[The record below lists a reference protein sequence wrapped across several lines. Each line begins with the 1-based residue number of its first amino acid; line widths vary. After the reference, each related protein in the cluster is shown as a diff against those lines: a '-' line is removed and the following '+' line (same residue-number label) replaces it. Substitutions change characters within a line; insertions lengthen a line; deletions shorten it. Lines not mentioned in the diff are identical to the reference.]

1 MSTMGTCRICGEYC
15 NMLSNYKCHEC
26 RRQEH
31 FNKSETKQETN
42 LNDLIQGRINQY
54 ELAQKNAR
62 DTTKLFNQGAI
73 QGLKQALEIIEGR

>member
-1 MSTMGTCRICGEYC
+1 MPYTNIIKQPNQGNKMS
-15 NMLSNYKCHEC
+15 NQHVK
-26 RRQEH
+26 
-31 FNKSETKQETN
+31 
-42 LNDLIQGRINQY
+42 LIQGRINQY

>member
-1 MSTMGTCRICGEYC
+1 MS
-15 NMLSNYKCHEC
+15 NQHVK
-26 RRQEH
+26 
-31 FNKSETKQETN
+31 
-42 LNDLIQGRINQY
+42 LIQGRINQY